1 MLNIFDESIC
11 KSLGIIFQSCLEN
24 GKFPSEWKKVN
35 MDPAFKKNCKQELKN
50 YRPISLLPV
59 SGKIFERL
67 LYDSV
72 FTFFTENS
80 FISRN
85 QLGFISGYSWTNQL
99 LSIAHQI
106 YVQIRSVFLDMS
118 KTFDK
123 VWRKDL
129 IFKFRQNS
137 ISGSILSTLTDF
149 LKLRKQRVV
158 SNGQLSSCSNIES
171 GISKGCILGLLLF
184 LIYINDLSES
194 LTINARLFADD
205 VSLFSVINIMNFSA
219 TNLNRDLRKISALT
233 NQWKMTLNPDLSKQA
248 REVIL
253 SRKIKK
259 TSHHPLNFNNKSVKQ
274 VQFQKHLGV
283 YLDCKMDICE
293 HLQNMFKKAN
303 KTLSLL
309 HKLQNNL
316 PRAPLVTI
324 YKPFIRLRL
333 DYWNTLYD
341 QIFNNFFHEKLESIQ
356 YNLVLAK
363 ASTIGGSS
371 KENFYQEQGFEF
383 PPATTVIQDTLSLFQ
398 NNKKISQVRLWTN
411 TKCWASLYDKI

>member
-35 MDPAFKKNCKQELKN
+35 VDPVFKKNSKQELKN

-137 ISGSILSTLTDF
+137 MSGTILSTLTDF

-158 SNGQLSSCSNIES
+158 SNGQLSPCSNIES

-233 NQWKMTLNPDLSKQA
+233 N
-248 REVIL
+248 
-253 SRKIKK
+253 
-259 TSHHPLNFNNKSVKQ
+259 H
-274 VQFQKHLGV
+274 
-283 YLDCKMDICE
+283 
-293 HLQNMFKKAN
+293 
-303 KTLSLL
+303 
-309 HKLQNNL
+309 
-316 PRAPLVTI
+316 
-324 YKPFIRLRL
+324 
-333 DYWNTLYD
+333 
-341 QIFNNFFHEKLESIQ
+341 
-356 YNLVLAK
+356 
-363 ASTIGGSS
+363 
-371 KENFYQEQGFEF
+371 
-383 PPATTVIQDTLSLFQ
+383 
-398 NNKKISQVRLWTN
+398 
-411 TKCWASLYDKI
+411 